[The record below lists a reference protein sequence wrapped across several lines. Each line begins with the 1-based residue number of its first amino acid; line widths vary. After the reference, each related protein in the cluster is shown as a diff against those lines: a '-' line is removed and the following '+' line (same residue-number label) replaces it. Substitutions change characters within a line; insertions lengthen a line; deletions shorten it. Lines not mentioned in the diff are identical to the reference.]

1 MIAVARSPAASASR
15 PRLSSLSSV
24 LGSRYTSPGSRCT
37 SEPKRVTQNAPAT
50 VRTRTTAT
58 SGSATRRARRATLSS
73 RVSDRVKLA
82 PPVVDAKLRPAPSP
96 RPPPRATAAHL
107 DQRLTAPRY
116 RLPSMVTVCTVLPP
130 TERPRVDAAGDG
142 CFTTLH
148 ANSLRDALHAA
159 RRKRVDA
166 LVLSVHRCGDELPGV
181 ARFVREFPAIPAVAL
196 VSRHDHDVTETLLR
210 LGATGVRTAVDC
222 TQAAGWRRLRDLLAH
237 PASPVAA
244 RILARVVPALDDA
257 PEEVRVFFEA
267 LARLA
272 PVLSTVRGL
281 ARHLR
286 ICPST
291 LMSRFYRVGLP
302 SPKTYLAGMRLLHA
316 AYLFLNPGLSVS
328 DVAYRLD
335 YSSPQSF
342 GRHLRAMLGVTAGE
356 FRSRFPFDVSLERYV
371 DLLIT
376 PYRETLRAFHPL
388 NAGIW
393 DQGPEAARVSRAG

>member
-1 MIAVARSPAASASR
+1 
-15 PRLSSLSSV
+15 
-24 LGSRYTSPGSRCT
+24 
-37 SEPKRVTQNAPAT
+37 
-50 VRTRTTAT
+50 
-58 SGSATRRARRATLSS
+58 
-73 RVSDRVKLA
+73 
-82 PPVVDAKLRPAPSP
+82 
-96 RPPPRATAAHL
+96 
-107 DQRLTAPRY
+107 
-116 RLPSMVTVCTVLPP
+116 MVTVCTVLSPP
-130 TERPRVDAAGDG
+130 ERPRIDAAGDG

-148 ANSLRDALHAA
+148 ASSFRDALRAA

-166 LVLSVHRCGDELPGV
+166 LVLSVHTCRGTELPAV

-196 VSRHDHDVTETLLR
+196 VSRHDREATDTLLK

-222 TQAAGWRRLRDLLAH
+222 TEPAGWRRLRDLVGH

-244 RILARVVPALDDA
+244 RILARVVPALGSDA
-257 PEEVRVFFEA
+257 SGDVCVFFEA

-286 ICPST
+286 MCPST
-291 LMSRFYRVGLP
+291 LMSRFYRAALP

-316 AYLFLNPGLSVS
+316 AHLFRNPGLSVA

-342 GRHLRAMLGVTAGE
+342 GRHLKAMLGVTAGE
-356 FRSRFPFDVSLERYV
+356 FRRRFPFDVSLERYV

-376 PYRETLRAFHPL
+376 PYREALRAFYPL
-388 NAGIW
+388 NAGVW
-393 DQGPEAARVSRAG
+393 DQGPNAARVSRAG